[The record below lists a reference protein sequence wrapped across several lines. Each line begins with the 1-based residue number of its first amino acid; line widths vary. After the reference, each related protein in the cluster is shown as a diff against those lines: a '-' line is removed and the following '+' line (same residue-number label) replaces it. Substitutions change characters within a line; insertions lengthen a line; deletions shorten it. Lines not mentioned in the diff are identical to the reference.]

1 MRLKE
6 FKTLKE
12 LRNYLSFKWK
22 YFKFNKSN
30 KLKQVNKRVKEME
43 KFYENNSSDQRIT
56 KFEKIIGKLRKLL
69 NYEMDINYNGR
80 DNNNDNFNNL
90 LNNSDLTNE

>member
-1 MRLKE
+1 M
-6 FKTLKE
+6 
-12 LRNYLSFKWK
+12 
-22 YFKFNKSN
+22 
-30 KLKQVNKRVKEME
+30 NKRVKEME